1 MDKVVEKAVTKL
13 LKVNDKSAYGFPEF
27 KQIQN
32 IHVYTSPIKENDGEV
47 VRSETENL
55 FDQIF
60 SVDPITLLPNGD
72 IAIWMSQN
80 TSPEI
85 RNFISQN
92 LMAPVPLDTDG
103 AKYDGLTDDDV
114 AIFTRNQGESIADYR
129 SRLFNH
135 LKSNV
140 EAERKRQQ
148 KSE

>member
-1 MDKVVEKAVTKL
+1 MDKVAEKAVTKL
-13 LKVNDKSAYGFPEF
+13 LKVNDKSAFGYPEF

-32 IHVYTSPIKENDGEV
+32 IHVYSVPSKVNEGGV
-47 VRSETENL
+47 VRSETDNL

-60 SVDPITLLPNGD
+60 SVDPRTLLPNGD

-92 LMAPVPLDTDG
+92 LMSPVPLDSDG

-114 AIFTRNQGESIADYR
+114 AMFTRNQGESIADYR
-129 SRLFNH
+129 SRLFSH

-140 EAERKRQQ
+140 DAERKRLQE
-148 KSE
+148 KK

>member
-1 MDKVVEKAVTKL
+1 MDKVAEKAVTKL
-13 LKVNDKSAYGFPEF
+13 LKVNDKSAFGYPEF

-32 IHVYTSPIKENDGEV
+32 VHVYDVPSISTDGDV

-55 FDQIF
+55 FDHIF
-60 SVDPITLLPNGD
+60 SVDPRTLLPNGD

-80 TSPEI
+80 TSVEI

-92 LMAPVPLDTDG
+92 LMSPVPLDSDG
-103 AKYDGLTDDDV
+103 AKFDGLTDDDV
-114 AIFTRNQGESIADYR
+114 ATFTRNQGESIADYR

-140 EAERKRQQ
+140 EAARMRQQ
-148 KSE
+148 ESK

>member
-1 MDKVVEKAVTKL
+1 MEKVAEKAVTKL
-13 LKVNDKSAYGFPEF
+13 LKVNDKSAFGYPEF
-27 KQIQN
+27 KQLQN
-32 IHVYTSPIKENDGEV
+32 VHVYVTPTKVDEGDV

-60 SVDPITLLPNGD
+60 SVDPRTLLPNGD

-92 LMAPVPLDTDG
+92 LMSPVPLDSDG

-114 AIFTRNQGESIADYR
+114 VMYTRNQGESIADYR
-129 SRLFNH
+129 SRLFSQ

-140 EAERKRQQ
+140 AAERKRQQ
-148 KSE
+148 ESE

>member
-1 MDKVVEKAVTKL
+1 MEKVAEKAVTKL
-13 LKVNDKSAYGFPEF
+13 LKVNDKSAFGYPEF
-27 KQIQN
+27 KQISN
-32 IHVYTSPIKENDGEV
+32 VHVYVSPSKVAEGDV
-47 VRSETENL
+47 VRSETEIL

-60 SVDPITLLPNGD
+60 SVDPRTLLPNGD

-92 LMAPVPLDTDG
+92 LMSSVPLDSDG

-114 AIFTRNQGESIADYR
+114 AMYTRNQGESIADYR
-129 SRLFNH
+129 SRLFNQ

-148 KSE
+148 EGK